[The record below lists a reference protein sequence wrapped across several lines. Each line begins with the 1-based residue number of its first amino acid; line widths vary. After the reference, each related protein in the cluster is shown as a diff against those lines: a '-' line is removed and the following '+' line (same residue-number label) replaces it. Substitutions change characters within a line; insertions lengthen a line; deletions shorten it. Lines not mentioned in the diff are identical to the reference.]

1 MIKLFC
7 IFILLFSS
15 LAIHAQLPEKINQW
29 QQMLAADKFDGEL
42 QCILFSS
49 NQLIYLGTTAGIY
62 EYDGTD
68 FKLISNP
75 ELNKQN
81 ITCLFQDAD
90 AVIWA
95 GLNNGKL
102 VQYTKNKCTLF
113 QPQEGL
119 PKTAISKIQIDA
131 QKRLWFATQGEG
143 IYVYHKQK
151 LYNINTDDGL
161 SDNYI
166 YDMELL
172 PNNSIAAASDRG
184 LSLIYFDGIKKTID
198 NFTTANGLTD
208 NIVRC
213 ISYSKTNKNT
223 LWLGFQQGGICKFS
237 TITKKADLINCPELQ
252 NEQINDIMILDEQ
265 ILVNTDNASFQ
276 FKSNGKLVCKNSIT
290 KTAGFVLD
298 GEANVWLISK
308 TAGLHKNNPEQLQLI
323 IRPSEKEMAD
333 IHDLLLQNEQTLWYT
348 AKSAVIK
355 YDLQTETKKTIPLPG
370 IDGKTDITCLYKDAA
385 DNIWIGTMGN
395 GMYILNSKTSTI
407 RHMNELSGNET
418 MSILSMSGRNKTIY
432 ISGLQGIYK
441 AVVQNG
447 QFIFENLTLLSGIG
461 VSYIYHIYEDSKGRV
476 WFATDGK
483 GLAMMQNGVFT
494 HYAANEGLTSKVV
507 YSVVEDG
514 KGSIWCSGFNNGL
527 FKFNGK
533 TFEHFG
539 KTEGLPDLDISS
551 LAVDNNGNL
560 FCTGRSGIFLINP
573 VNNTVILPAAE
584 RQTGNLNTDL
594 NSLYYNN
601 SKIVFH
607 AANGIFSYRNPTY
620 KTSQF
625 PKTIISAVSLFLRDI
640 NAEQNKEFS
649 YDENN
654 LSFSFAGIYYTNP
667 EKIQYQYQLEGYN
680 NTWQYSKTKQVNFPK
695 LQPGNYTFKVRSAVT
710 GFFTGDN
717 EVSYSFSISKPFW
730 KQWWF
735 VLLSIASV
743 TSFLAWLVKQR
754 EKEAKKMQQLQT
766 EKLQSQYETLKNQ
779 VNPHFL
785 FNSFNTLLNII
796 DDDPKK
802 ASAYVEHLSDFYR
815 SIVNMREKDL
825 IPLGDELKII
835 EDYFFIQKKRFG
847 NALLFESNIS
857 SEEKLV
863 YTIPPLTL
871 QLLAENAIKHNI
883 VSKDRPLTFTL
894 ETKVNQLIVKN
905 NLNEKINAE
914 AGEGLGLQNIKNR
927 FMLIA
932 GKEVNIEKTDTHFII
947 TLPLIKLS

>member
-1 MIKLFC
+1 MKKLPG
-7 IFILLFSS
+7 IFLLLFSG
-15 LAIHAQLPEKINQW
+15 LFACAQPVQTMNQW
-29 QQMLAADKFDGEL
+29 QQMLANDKFDGQL
-42 QCILFSS
+42 QCILFSKK
-49 NQLIYLGTTAGIY
+49 QLIYLGTSNGLY

-68 FKLISNP
+68 VKLIAGN
-75 ELNKQN
+75 ELKQQN
-81 ITCLFQDAD
+81 ITSLFQDVD
-90 AVIWA
+90 ETIWI
-95 GLNNGKL
+95 GLNNGKIL
-102 VQYTKNKCTLF
+102 QYTQHKIIPFT
-113 QPQEGL
+113 PQEGL
-119 PKTAISKIQIDA
+119 PKTAIVKLQFDW

-143 IYVYHKQK
+143 IYVYDHKK
-151 LYNINTDDGL
+151 LFNINTDDGL

-166 YDMELL
+166 YDIELL
-172 PNNSIAAASDRG
+172 PNNIIAAASDRG
-184 LSLIYFDGIKKTID
+184 LSLISFNGSKKTIE

-208 NIVRC
+208 NIVRS
-213 ISYSKTNKNT
+213 ISYDRADKNI

-237 TITKKADLINCPELQ
+237 VTAKKITLIDCPELQ
-252 NEQINDIMILDEQ
+252 DEQVNDILVLDET
-265 ILVNTDNASFQ
+265 IAVNTENASFQ
-276 FKSNGKLVCKNSIT
+276 FLKNGKLANKDAVT
-290 KTAGFVLD
+290 KPAGFMLD
-298 GEANVWLISK
+298 AEANAWLISK
-308 TAGLHKNNPEQLQLI
+308 AGLYKNNAEQLQLLVK
-323 IRPSEKEMAD
+323 PGEKEMAD
-333 IHDLLLQNEQTLWYT
+333 IHDLLLQNEQTIWYT
-348 AKSAVIK
+348 AKSSVIK
-355 YDLQTETKKTIPLPG
+355 YDLQTGARKIIPLPG
-370 IDGKTDITCLYKDAA
+370 INSKTDITCLYQDATG
-385 DNIWIGTMGN
+385 NIWIGTMGN
-395 GMYILNSKTSTI
+395 GMYLLNSNTNII
-407 RHMNELSGNET
+407 RPMNELPGNT
-418 MSILSMSGRNKTIY
+418 DMSILSMSGRNKTVY

-441 AVVQNG
+441 AIAQNG
-447 QFIFENLTLLSGIG
+447 QFIFEDLTKLSGIG

-483 GLAMMQNGVFT
+483 GLAMMHNGTFT
-494 HYAANEGLTSKVV
+494 HYTNKEGLTSKVV

-514 KGSIWCSGFNNGL
+514 KGNIWCTGFNNGL

-533 TFEHFG
+533 SFEHLG
-539 KTEGLPDLDISS
+539 KAEGLPDLDISS

-560 FCTGRSGIFLINP
+560 FCTGKSGIFLINP
-573 VNNTVILPAAE
+573 LNNSVILPATE
-584 RQTGNLNTDL
+584 KQTGILNTDL

-601 SKIVFH
+601 SRIIFH
-607 AANGIFSYRNPTY
+607 SANGIFSFRNPSY
-620 KTSQF
+620 KINQL

-649 YDENN
+649 HDENN

-717 EVSYSFSISKPFW
+717 EASYSFSITKPFW
-730 KQWWF
+730 KRWWF
-735 VLLSIASV
+735 VILSIAAV

-754 EKEAKKMQQLQT
+754 EREAKKMQQLQT

-796 DDDPKK
+796 DEDPKK

-847 NALLFESNIS
+847 NALLFENPVSNG
-857 SEEKLV
+857 EKKA
-863 YTIPPLTL
+863 YSIPPLTL

-883 VSKDRPLTFTL
+883 VSKDRPLTFSL
-894 ETKVNQLIVKN
+894 EINNDQLIVKN
-905 NLNEKINAE
+905 NLNEKMNAE

-932 GKEVNIEKTDTHFII
+932 NKEVKIEKTDTSFII
-947 TLPLIKLS
+947 KLPLIKLS

>member
-1 MIKLFC
+1 MVKLFC
-7 IFILLFSS
+7 IFIFLFTGFTMY
-15 LAIHAQLPEKINQW
+15 AQPPQKPNQW
-29 QQMLAADKFDGEL
+29 QQMLAADKFEGEL
-42 QCILFSS
+42 QCILFSN
-49 NQLIYLGTTAGIY
+49 NQLIYLGTSAGLY

-68 FKLISNP
+68 LTMINAP
-75 ELNKQN
+75 ELKKQN
-81 ITCLFQDAD
+81 ITCLFQEKSGI
-90 AVIWA
+90 IWA

-102 VQYTKNKCTLF
+102 IQYTKNKTTLF

-119 PKTAISKIQIDA
+119 PKTAISKIQVDA

-143 IYVYHKQK
+143 IYVYHQQK

-172 PNNSIAAASDRG
+172 PNNMIAAASDRG
-184 LSLIYFDGIKKTID
+184 LSLIHFNGTKKTIE

-213 ISYSKTNKNT
+213 ISYNRADSNI
-223 LWLGFQQGGICKFS
+223 LWLGFQQGGISKFS
-237 TITKKADLINCPELQ
+237 TLIKKAELIQCAELQ
-252 NEQINDIMILDEQ
+252 NEQVNDIMILDDA
-265 ILVNTDNASFQ
+265 IVVNTDNASFH
-276 FKSNGKLVCKNSIT
+276 FKQNGKLVSKDVIT
-290 KTAGFVLD
+290 KTAALVLD
-298 GEANVWLISK
+298 SEANVWLISK
-308 TAGLHKNNPEQLQLI
+308 TDGLQKNNPEQLQLI
-323 IRPSEKEMAD
+323 IRPTEKEMTD

-355 YDLQTETKKTIPLPG
+355 YDLQTGTKKITPLPG

-395 GMYILNSKTSTI
+395 GLYILNSKKNTV
-407 RHMNELSGNET
+407 RHMNELPGNAT
-418 MSILSMSGRNKTIY
+418 MSILSMSGRNQTIY

-441 AVVQNG
+441 AVFENG
-447 QFIFENLTLLSGIG
+447 RFVFENLTQLSGIG

-483 GLAMMQNGVFT
+483 GLAMMHNGAFT
-494 HYAANEGLTSKVV
+494 HYAAKEGLTSKVV

-514 KGSIWCSGFNNGL
+514 QGNIWCSGFNNGL
-527 FKFNGK
+527 FKFNGQ

-551 LAVDNNGNL
+551 LAVDNKGNL

-573 VNNTVILPAAE
+573 VNHTVILPAAE

-594 NSLYYNN
+594 NSLYYNSSN
-601 SKIVFH
+601 IVFH
-607 AANGIFSYRNPTY
+607 AANGIFSFRNPSY
-620 KTSQF
+620 KTSQL
-625 PKTIISAVSLFLRDI
+625 PQTIINSVLLFLNETD
-640 NAEQNKEFS
+640 AVQNKTFS
-649 YDENN
+649 HDENN
-654 LSFSFAGIYYTNP
+654 ISFSFAGLYYTNP
-667 EKIQYQYQLEGYN
+667 EKIQYQYKLEGYN
-680 NTWQYSKTKQVNFPK
+680 NDWQNSKTKQVNFPK
-695 LQPGNYTFKVRSAVT
+695 LPPGNYTFKVRSAVT
-710 GFFTGDN
+710 GFFTADN
-717 EVSYSFSISKPFW
+717 EASYSFTISKPFW

-735 VLLSIASV
+735 VVLSIAAV
-743 TSFLAWLVKQR
+743 TAVLTYIIKQR
-754 EKEAKKMQQLQT
+754 EKEVKKMQQLQT

-847 NALLFESNIS
+847 HALLFESNIS
-857 SEEKLV
+857 TEEKLA
-863 YTIPPLTL
+863 YAIPPLTL

-883 VSKDRPLTFTL
+883 VSKDKPLTFSL
-894 ETKVNQLIVKN
+894 ETKAGQLIVKN
-905 NLNEKINAE
+905 NLYEKINHE
-914 AGEGLGLQNIKNR
+914 PGEGLGLQNIKNR

-932 GKEVNIEKTDTHFII
+932 DKEVNIEKNDTHFII